1 MRLYIAEKPSLGRAL
16 AAVLPGPQR
25 KQEGFIQ
32 TGEGSCVTWCIG
44 HLLELAEPEDYDAS
58 LKTWRLDALPFI
70 PKQFR
75 FKAKRPTAKQLAV
88 VKKLIKS
95 AKEIIH
101 VGDPDREGQ
110 LLVDEVLWE
119 AKLTTAQLAQV
130 KRLLI
135 NDLNPDAIQRALGQI
150 RPNSDFYALSQSALA
165 RTHADWLYGLNMTRA
180 YSILSQTKGARGV
193 LSVGRVQT
201 PVLGLVVRRDAEI
214 TAFSPHD
221 FYEVVAEVEFKQAGT
236 HLIKAKWLPSEACAQ
251 FCDEEG
257 RVLSKPLC
265 EHVIKRIS
273 GQPAL
278 VDEFTTQRKNQHAPL
293 PFSLSSLQIDAAKQ
307 LKLSAQTVLDLCQSL
322 YENHQLITYP
332 RSDSRYLPEGH
343 WQEAALIINAIQHNA
358 PQLATAA
365 ANANCQLRSKCWND
379 KKVDAH
385 HAIIPTAKKANTEQ
399 LSRHE
404 QAIYQL
410 ISRQYLAQFYPAHIS
425 DHQNLL
431 LRIDTGLFK
440 ATGMTVL
447 QQGWKSLWLKNPDDD
462 AAEQTLPLLHTG
474 DTGKCL
480 QGQLLA
486 KTTQPPEHFTD
497 ASLLAAMTG
506 IARFVSDPLLKSIL
520 KDTDGI
526 GTEATRAGI
535 IELLFRREYL
545 TRDKKYILAT
555 AKGKALITAL
565 PMSASTPDMTA
576 QWERK
581 LSAIAA
587 AELNYTDL
595 IGPLSV
601 ELKTLIDSAKPIE
614 LAAQDSTGHRATI
627 AARTKTH
634 PTGRTKAPPKPR
646 SKKTS
651 KQDTQ
656 TKRAKG
662 QFKKLNTRDDR

>member
-32 TGEGSCVTWCIG
+32 TGEGACVTWCIG

-58 LKTWRLDALPFI
+58 LKSWRLESLPFI

-75 FKAKRPTAKQLAV
+75 FKAKQQTAKQLAV

-119 AKLTTAQLAQV
+119 AKLTASQLAQV
-130 KRLLI
+130 QRLLI
-135 NDLNPDAIQRALGQI
+135 NDLNPAAIQRALQQV

-180 YSILSQTKGARGV
+180 YSILSQSKGARGV

-201 PVLGLVVRRDAEI
+201 PVLGLVVRRDAQI
-214 TAFSPHD
+214 AAFTPHD
-221 FYEVVAEVEFKQAGT
+221 YYEVMAEVEFNGGT
-236 HLIKAKWLPSEACAQ
+236 GPRVNAKWLPSQACEQ
-251 FCDEEG
+251 FCDSEG

-265 EHVIKRIS
+265 EHVIKRIHNA
-273 GQPAL
+273 PAV
-278 VDEFTTQRKNQHAPL
+278 VDEFTTQRKNLNAPL
-293 PFSLSSLQIDAAKQ
+293 PYSLSSLQIDAAKQ

-343 WQEAALIINAIQHNA
+343 WHEAPSIISAITHNS
-358 PQLATAA
+358 PELATAA
-365 ANANCQLRSKCWND
+365 AGANCSLHSKCWND

-385 HAIIPTAKKANTEQ
+385 HAIIPTAKKANISQ

-404 QAIYQL
+404 LAVYHL
-410 ISRQYLAQFYPAHIS
+410 IGRQYLAQFYPAYIS
-425 DHQNLL
+425 DQQNLL
-431 LRIDTGLFK
+431 LRIDSGLFK
-440 ATGMTVL
+440 ATGCIVV
-447 QQGWKSLWLKNPDDD
+447 QPGWKVLWTKHTDDE
-462 AAEQTLPLLHTG
+462 ALEQALPKLYTG
-474 DTGKCL
+474 DHGLCL
-480 QGQLLA
+480 QGHLLE

-506 IARFVSDPLLKSIL
+506 IGRFVSDPSLKSIL

-545 TRDKKYILAT
+545 IRDKKHILAT
-555 AKGKALITAL
+555 AKGKALIAAL
-565 PMSASTPDMTA
+565 PLSASTPDMTA
-576 QWERK
+576 HWEHK
-581 LSAIAA
+581 LSAIAEGA
-587 AELNYTDL
+587 LTYGDL
-595 IGPLSV
+595 IGPLSL
-601 ELKTLIDSAKPIE
+601 ELKHLIDTATPINVPAQPHGSRKEYSPIKKGRRRTQGARKPASKKMPTKSPAKQRAKP
-614 LAAQDSTGHRATI
+614 
-627 AARTKTH
+627 
-634 PTGRTKAPPKPR
+634 
-646 SKKTS
+646 
-651 KQDTQ
+651 
-656 TKRAKG
+656 
-662 QFKKLNTRDDR
+662 